1 MSQEIYGEP
10 NRSYVVTS
18 LLSLT
23 QTNGSIHVAYDKYT
37 SANLLEKIYNHRK
50 TLMELIEAQMYTRP
64 HGGDCSCGGMERL
77 QITKLTT
84 QVNTQA
90 SSDILDCSD
99 CTN

>member
-1 MSQEIYGEP
+1 
-10 NRSYVVTS
+10 
-18 LLSLT
+18 
-23 QTNGSIHVAYDKYT
+23 
-37 SANLLEKIYNHRK
+37 
-50 TLMELIEAQMYTRP
+50 MELIEAQMYTRP

-99 CTN
+99 RTN